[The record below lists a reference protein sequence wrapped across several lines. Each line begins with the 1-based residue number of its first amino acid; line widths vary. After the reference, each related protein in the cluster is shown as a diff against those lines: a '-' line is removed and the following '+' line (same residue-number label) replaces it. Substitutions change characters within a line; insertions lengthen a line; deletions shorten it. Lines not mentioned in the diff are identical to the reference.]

1 MHGDIAPWLQHS
13 GVWRHADVV
22 AAPLCRGAAPKC
34 NISESKPA
42 MTCITQERKLMK
54 RIGILALALAA
65 LSLGGCNFEL
75 FGIRGNGHVVTD
87 QRSISDF
94 SEISASGGLRIEW
107 RSGPPS
113 LSITTDEN
121 LLQYIYSHV
130 EDSKLRLRTRER
142 LRPTDHIR
150 VTITTQ
156 KLLGAQLS
164 GAVDLV
170 AHNLTGPKFYVRGT
184 GACDVTLDGAVD
196 ELLADFT
203 GAGDLR
209 AKSLQVKT
217 AEVSATGAADAVVNV
232 SDVLRVS
239 VTGAGD
245 VVYYGNPKTLENHV
259 VGAGSVNHRE

>member
-1 MHGDIAPWLQHS
+1 VKIVESEWAPA
-13 GVWRHADVV
+13 G
-22 AAPLCRGAAPKC
+22 
-34 NISESKPA
+34 
-42 MTCITQERKLMK
+42 ITPERKLMK
-54 RIGILALALAA
+54 RIGILALVLAV
-65 LSLGGCNFEL
+65 LSLGACDL
-75 FGIRGNGHVVTD
+75 IGIRGNGHIVTD

-94 SEISASGGLRIEW
+94 SEISASGGLKIEW
-107 RSGPPS
+107 RSGPAS

-121 LLQYIYSHV
+121 LLKYISSRV

-150 VTITTQ
+150 VTITTP

-164 GAVDLV
+164 GAVDLA
-170 AHNLTGPKFYVRGT
+170 AHNLTGAKFYVRGT

-217 AEVSATGAADAVVNV
+217 AEVTATGAADAVVNV

-245 VVYYGNPKTLENHV
+245 VVYYGNPKTLEKHV
-259 VGAGSVNHRE
+259 VGAGSVNHKE

>member
-1 MHGDIAPWLQHS
+1 
-13 GVWRHADVV
+13 
-22 AAPLCRGAAPKC
+22 
-34 NISESKPA
+34 
-42 MTCITQERKLMK
+42 MK
-54 RIGILALALAA
+54 RIGILALVLAV
-65 LSLGGCNFEL
+65 LSLGACDL
-75 FGIRGNGHVVTD
+75 IGIRGNGHIVTD

-94 SEISASGGLRIEW
+94 SEISASGGLKIEW
-107 RSGPPS
+107 RSGPAS

-121 LLQYIYSHV
+121 LLKYISSRV

-150 VTITTQ
+150 VTITTP

-164 GAVDLV
+164 GAVDLA
-170 AHNLTGPKFYVRGT
+170 AHNLTGAKFYVRGT

-217 AEVSATGAADAVVNV
+217 AEVTATGAADAVVNV

-245 VVYYGNPKTLENHV
+245 VVYYGNPKTLEKHV
-259 VGAGSVNHRE
+259 VGAGSVNHKE

>member
-1 MHGDIAPWLQHS
+1 MKIVESETAPA
-13 GVWRHADVV
+13 G
-22 AAPLCRGAAPKC
+22 
-34 NISESKPA
+34 
-42 MTCITQERKLMK
+42 ITPERKLMK
-54 RIGILALALAA
+54 RIGILALVLAV
-65 LSLGGCNFEL
+65 LSLGACDL
-75 FGIRGNGHVVTD
+75 IGIRGNGHIVTD

-94 SEISASGGLRIEW
+94 SEISASGGLKIEW
-107 RSGPPS
+107 RSGPAS

-121 LLQYIYSHV
+121 LLKYISSRV

-150 VTITTQ
+150 VTITTP

-164 GAVDLV
+164 GAVDLA
-170 AHNLTGPKFYVRGT
+170 AHNLTGAKFYVRGT

-217 AEVSATGAADAVVNV
+217 AEVTATGAADAVVNV

-245 VVYYGNPKTLENHV
+245 VVYYGNPKTLEKHV
-259 VGAGSVNHRE
+259 VGAGSVNHKE